1 MEENIN
7 QHIDIPPDILPPDE
21 NSQLLSYQLPHK
33 LQMHESLTL
42 RNRCIDGSDTG
53 TGKTYSAVA
62 ECKTLQLRPFV
73 ICPKSV
79 LTVWIDVCKKFDV
92 ELFGI
97 SNYEMLKNC
106 RYYTADLEPT
116 ICPYMDKV
124 YEEKEEK
131 DVEKKPRKK
140 GELKITKKEIKEI
153 KVLTEK
159 EKVRLARLKA
169 FDKNHQDDII
179 DDEDDLVEE
188 LDLEESE
195 TNDKKPKKKKSISNN
210 TRYDFYLPADVIVIF
225 DEAHRCKNIN
235 TQTSKLMLGLAKC
248 DNKILIL
255 SATITDKLKCFKP
268 FGMFFNFYKEP
279 SQFNAWIKNQMRLN
293 AVKYKNKPYTDDQIK
308 LDIIHNKIYPQYGSR
323 MKIAELGE
331 LFPQNQII
339 AQCYY
344 LENHIEVEKLYA
356 EINDALISLACKEFV
371 AEVLPALIY
380 CRQKL
385 EMLKVPIFMDL
396 TREGLTSGYAIVI
409 FVNYLE
415 TLNYLCYHLKDEAE
429 EYGGIALVMG
439 GQTIEERQAN
449 VNDFQQNKKRIIICM
464 MQAGGVGISLHDLY
478 GVARMSIISPSWTSI
493 DVKQALGRIH
503 RAGAKSP
510 SIQKLVYVAKT
521 YEEEICK
528 LIKSKFSVMDALND
542 GDLIGKEI
550 PKDVLE
556 ELEKPPKVNEQE
568 LITKEMQGDT
578 QVDQTIINVPIDMRV
593 KQVKKKQFKKS
604 DKDRKKLL

>member
-1 MEENIN
+1 MDEN
-7 QHIDIPPDILPPDE
+7 IDIPLDDYVDE

-53 TGKTYSAVA
+53 TGKTYCAIA
-62 ECKTLQLRPFV
+62 ECKTLKLRPFV

-106 RYYTADLEPT
+106 RYYTSDLDPT

-124 YEEKEEK
+124 YEEKKEK
-131 DVEKKPRKK
+131 EIEKKPRKK
-140 GELKITKKEIKEI
+140 GEPKKQKETKI
-153 KVLTEK
+153 VTEK
-159 EKVRLARLKA
+159 DRIRLARLKA
-169 FDKNHQDDII
+169 LDKNYQEIVI
-179 DDEDDLVEE
+179 DDDDDLVED
-188 LDLEESE
+188 LDEDLDEDLSDSP
-195 TNDKKPKKKKSISNN
+195 DKKPKKKKITNN
-210 TRYDFYLPADVIVIF
+210 TRYDFYLPQDVIVIF

-279 SQFNAWIKNQMRLN
+279 SQFSAWLKNQMRLN
-293 AVKYKNKPYTDDQIK
+293 AVKYKGKPYTDDQIK
-308 LDIIHNKIYPQYGSR
+308 LDIIHNRIYPQYGSR
-323 MKIAELGE
+323 MKIAELGD

-396 TREGLTSGYAIVI
+396 AREGLTSGYAIVI

-429 EYGGIALVMG
+429 EYGGISLVMG
-439 GQTIEERQAN
+439 GQTIYERQAS
-449 VNDFQQNKKRIIICM
+449 VDDFQQNKKRIIICM

-478 GVARMSIISPSWTSI
+478 GVPRMSIISPSWTSI

-521 YEEEICK
+521 YEEDICK

-568 LITKEMQGDT
+568 LISKEMQGET
-578 QVDQTIINVPIDMRV
+578 KVDQTIINVPIDMRV

-604 DKDRKKLL
+604 DKDKKKLL

>member
-1 MEENIN
+1 MENNLE
-7 QHIDIPPDILPPDE
+7 DE
-21 NSQLLSYQLPHK
+21 NSKLLAYQLPHK
-33 LQMHESLTL
+33 LQMHESLIL
-42 RNRCIDGSDTG
+42 KNRCIDGSDTG
-53 TGKTYSAVA
+53 TGKTYAAIA
-62 ECKTLQLRPFV
+62 ECKTLKMRPFV

-79 LTVWIDVCKKFDV
+79 LTVWIDVCKFFNV

-106 RYYTADLEPT
+106 RYFTSDLEPT

-124 YEEKEEK
+124 FEENEQNKKTKTTTKKNEKEMLRE
-131 DVEKKPRKK
+131 
-140 GELKITKKEIKEI
+140 
-153 KVLTEK
+153 
-159 EKVRLARLKA
+159 ARLKR
-169 FDKNHQDDII
+169 FDKLNCVKNDFEINDD
-179 DDEDDLVEE
+179 VENDNVE
-188 LDLEESE
+188 NSENESKE
-195 TNDKKPKKKKSISNN
+195 KKPKKKNISNN
-210 TRYDFYLPADVIVIF
+210 MRYDFYLPDDVIVIF
-225 DEAHRCKNIN
+225 DEAHRCKNLN
-235 TQTSKLMLGLAKC
+235 TQTSKLLLGLAKC
-248 DNKILIL
+248 QNKILIL

-279 SQFNAWIKNQMRLN
+279 SQFSAWLKNQMRLN
-293 AVKYKNKPYTDDQIK
+293 AVKYKDKSYTDEQIK

-323 MKIAELGE
+323 MKISELGE

-356 EINDALISLACKEFV
+356 EINDALISLACKEAL
-371 AEVLPALIY
+371 AEVLPKLIY

-396 TREGLTSGYAIVI
+396 TREGLENGYSIVI

-415 TLNYLCYHLKDEAE
+415 TLNYLCYHLKDEVE
-429 EYGGIALVMG
+429 EFGGIALVMG
-439 GQTIEERQAN
+439 GQTIEERQTN
-449 VNDFQQNKKRIIICM
+449 VNDFQKNSKRIIICM

-478 GVARMSIISPSWTSI
+478 GVPRMSIISPSWTAI
-493 DVKQALGRIH
+493 DVKQSLGRIH

-521 YEEEICK
+521 YEEEVCK
-528 LIKSKFSVMDALND
+528 LIKTKFSVMDALND
-542 GDLIGKEI
+542 GDLIGKDI

-556 ELEKPPKVNEQE
+556 ELEKPPKVNETE
-568 LITKEMQGDT
+568 LIKKEMKGET
-578 QVDQTIINVPIDMRV
+578 NVDQKIINVPIDIRV

-604 DKDRKKLL
+604 TKDTKKSL

>member
-1 MEENIN
+1 MNNTQPN
-7 QHIDIPPDILPPDE
+7 QDIPADEFADE

-33 LQMHESLTL
+33 LQMHEALTL

-62 ECKTLQLRPFV
+62 ECKTLGLRPFV

-79 LTVWIDVCKKFDV
+79 LTVWIDVCKKFNV

-106 RYYTADLEPT
+106 RYYTSDLEPT
-116 ICPYMDKV
+116 VCPYMDKV
-124 YEEKEEK
+124 FEEKKEK
-131 DVEKKPRKK
+131 DAEKKPRKK
-140 GELKITKKEIKEI
+140 GELKTKHIEQEP
-153 KVLTEK
+153 VLTEK
-159 EKVRLARLKA
+159 EKVRLARLKT
-169 FDKNHQDDII
+169 FDKNYQDKII
-179 DDEDDLVEE
+179 DDEENLVDDIEDE
-188 LDLEESE
+188 LLEESDNE
-195 TNDKKPKKKKSISNN
+195 KKPKKKKNQSNN
-210 TRYDFYLPADVIVIF
+210 TRYEFYLPDDVIVIF

-235 TQTSKLMLGLAKC
+235 TQTSKLLLGLAKC
-248 DNKILIL
+248 KNKILIL

-268 FGMFFNFYKEP
+268 FGMFFNFYGEP
-279 SQFNAWIKNQMRLN
+279 SQFSSWIKNQMRLN
-293 AVKYKNKPYTDDQIK
+293 SIKYKNKPYTEDQIK

-323 MKIAELGE
+323 MKIAELGD
-331 LFPQNQII
+331 LFPQNNII

-356 EINDALISLACKEFV
+356 EINDALISLACKEFM

-396 TREGLTSGYAIVI
+396 AREGLTGGYAIVI

-449 VNDFQQNKKRIIICM
+449 VEDFQQNKKRMTICM

-478 GVARMSIISPSWTSI
+478 GIPRMSIISPSWTSI

-503 RAGAKSP
+503 RAGAKTP
-510 SIQKLVYVAKT
+510 AIQKLVYVAKT

-556 ELEKPPKVNEQE
+556 ELEKPPKVDEQE
-568 LITKEMQGDT
+568 LITKEMQGET
-578 QVDQTIINVPIDMRV
+578 KVDQTIINVPIDMRV

-604 DKDRKKLL
+604 NKDTKKLL